1 LERAKRFVKWVY
13 QDSQNKS
20 NWLME
25 DKNTVIDLQLQ
36 TYLPWHKARITFLEL
51 LIMPLIRTRITASM
65 LLALQIELLV
75 AIFDGYKGFL
85 VNLSLILT

>member
-1 LERAKRFVKWVY
+1 
-13 QDSQNKS
+13 
-20 NWLME
+20 ME